1 MLGYLFLLLL
11 FFLFF
16 SVSFYFGFREWR
28 RPWDAVPLS
37 MDVEYVRVENY
48 FGQSF
53 RGKMQEWLAEAQP
66 DGAPAREL
74 PGSVRLMTPGGEH
87 VLTRGG
93 GRIGSRNGREEIVY
107 SEEDLTLAEGS
118 TFRREIY
125 CQGRLE
131 TETGVQLQSV
141 AADGDVI
148 LGVANDVARWVDAH
162 GRIAIRSGTV
172 VRSRVSSLA
181 SIELAREVSV
191 QSLYAP
197 LIVTAKFLPK
207 PIAGR
212 NPESEDPRSI
222 PVAQSGTLENLPHEG
237 PLPERHID
245 VVQGRGSD
253 KPALPPYLEGLR
265 CSRLEPGTWLVQGDL
280 DLPPG
285 SRVEGNLVVKGTLT
299 SGFDCIFTGDVKAV
313 RIKLGARNRVYG
325 NLVSEGS
332 LDVGEGSFVEK
343 NVAAG
348 SDMRLCSGA
357 CVGRRDWLAA
367 ISAGGEIVLEE
378 NVAVHGK
385 VAAGRW
391 IRTV

>member
-1 MLGYLFLLLL
+1 MESDLVLGYLFLLLL

-16 SVSFYFGFREWR
+16 SASFYFGFREWR

-37 MDVEYVRVENY
+37 MDVEYVRAENY

-107 SEEDLTLAEGS
+107 SEEDLTLAGGS
-118 TFRREIY
+118 VFRREIY
-125 CQGRLE
+125 CRSRLE

-162 GRIAIRSGTV
+162 GRIAIRSGTI

-181 SIELAREVSV
+181 SIELEREVSA

-197 LIVTAKFLPK
+197 VISTANGTPATD
-207 PIAGR
+207 PVGASGR
-212 NPESEDPRSI
+212 AEPSRRPPGSANNPEA
-222 PVAQSGTLENLPHEG
+222 V
-237 PLPERHID
+237 
-245 VVQGRGSD
+245 
-253 KPALPPYLEGLR
+253 PPYLEGLR

-332 LDVGEGSFVEK
+332 LDVGEGSFMEK

-348 SDMRLCSGA
+348 SDIRLSAGA

-385 VAAGRW
+385 VAAGQW

>member
-1 MLGYLFLLLL
+1 MESDPVLGYLFLLLL

-16 SVSFYFGFREWR
+16 SASFYFGFREWR

-74 PGSVRLMTPGGEH
+74 PGSVRHMTSGGEH
-87 VLTRGG
+87 VLTLAG
-93 GRIGSRNGREEIVY
+93 GRIGSRKGQEELVY
-107 SEEDLTLAEGS
+107 SEDALTLAGGS
-118 TFRREIY
+118 VFRREIY
-125 CQGRLE
+125 CRGRLE

-141 AADGDVI
+141 AADGDVT
-148 LGVANDVARWVDAH
+148 LGVANDVSRWVDAH

-181 SIELAREVSV
+181 AIELEREVSA

-197 LIVTAKFLPK
+197 LIASAKFLPK

-212 NPESEDPRSI
+212 NPENEDTLPN
-222 PVAQSGTLENLPHEG
+222 PAAQSGTLENLPHKG
-237 PLPERHID
+237 PLPH
-245 VVQGRGSD
+245 GGGSD

-285 SRVEGNLVVKGTLT
+285 SRVESNLVVKGTLT
-299 SGFDCIFTGDVKAV
+299 SGFDSIFAGDLKAV
-313 RIKLGARNRVYG
+313 RTKLGARNRVYG

-343 NVAAG
+343 NVVAG
-348 SDMRLCSGA
+348 SDIRLSSGVR
-357 CVGRRDWLAA
+357 VGRRDCLAA
-367 ISAGGEIVLEE
+367 ISAGGEIILEE